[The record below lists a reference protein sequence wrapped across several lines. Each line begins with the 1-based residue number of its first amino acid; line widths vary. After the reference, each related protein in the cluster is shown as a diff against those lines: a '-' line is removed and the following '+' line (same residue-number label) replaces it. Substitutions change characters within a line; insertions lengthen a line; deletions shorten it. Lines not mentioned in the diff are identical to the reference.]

1 LLSNIW
7 DFEGLEWHRSSKD
20 MNTACRESL
29 LKLSQKNENSSSSK
43 RKIFLIDIDGTI
55 SEDIRNEEGLERMI
69 RAEPITSSIEAVNE
83 LYELGHYICLFTAR
97 TDAHEQVT
105 REWLKKN
112 GVKYHQLILNKP
124 RKLSPF
130 TEYHLI
136 DDSPVRATT
145 FKGKFT
151 GFVKKETTIEVFDE

>member
-1 LLSNIW
+1 
-7 DFEGLEWHRSSKD
+7 
-20 MNTACRESL
+20 
-29 LKLSQKNENSSSSK
+29 LSQENNSK

-55 SEDIRNEEGLERMI
+55 SEDIRNEEGPERMSH
-69 RAEPITSSIEAVNE
+69 AEPITSSIDAVNE
-83 LYELGHYICLFTAR
+83 LYDLGHYICFFTAR
-97 TDAHEQVT
+97 TNEHEQIT

-112 GVKYHQLILNKP
+112 KVKYHQLILNKP

-130 TEYHLI
+130 TEYHLV

-151 GFVKKETTIEVFDE
+151 GFVKKETAIEVFDE